1 MGTAAKGQ
9 SSASQHFSSRCGN
22 AGNSQMRRVDLADYL
37 GLTSETVSRSLTKK
51 GIIEM
56 HGPRGI
62 EIFEYCVL

>member
-1 MGTAAKGQ
+1 
-9 SSASQHFSSRCGN
+9 
-22 AGNSQMRRVDLADYL
+22 MRRVDLADYL

-51 GIIEM
+51 GIIKM

>member
-1 MGTAAKGQ
+1 
-9 SSASQHFSSRCGN
+9 
-22 AGNSQMRRVDLADYL
+22 MRRVDLADYL

-62 EIFEYCVL
+62 DIFEYCVL